1 MLKED
6 KLTKRLRAA
15 SLVIAVL
22 TLFASCANAVSPA
35 RETSAAG
42 VADTAAGTEAAETS
56 GSDDTADGGTI
67 SGTADDSASGESE
80 ETGAEKL
87 WDPAARAA
95 AIDAITAAL
104 PDHPAGEEYV
114 LNFEGLY
121 SIHNR
126 INVSSSRYV
135 TRKVNYVK
143 EVYSGGTPSLKEKEA
158 TVTVAQNAP
167 DGTLTVIIEYLNG
180 GLLAVTLTPEE
191 NLFKQTTQQKNGL
204 TVFYQQ
210 GAGLIEG
217 VKDLLGYQE
226 GPFTTVFDAVCE
238 MLTGLY
244 PAFSPDV
251 LGFREFMPDA
261 DPPATAYMIFG
272 DKRYWVERLL
282 NDDGSLYRLRVGAA
296 RSNPV
301 DYNPGKGSASLLV
314 FAAKRD
320 DGTVTLTAIYEH
332 LYENSFGTRVF
343 NFSVYSWE
351 CVDGELV
358 PAFGSESGSI
368 LCLDDGYRDTAHQFR
383 RCRDTAENA
392 LNKAREASEVVI
404 IADFFSGRPV
414 SEDSYLVSGT
424 LPQKFEWKI
433 AASIGLV
440 Q

>member
-42 VADTAAGTEAAETS
+42 VTDTAAGTEAAETS

-167 DGTLTVIIEYLNG
+167 DGTLTVI
-180 GLLAVTLTPEE
+180 T
-191 NLFKQTTQQKNGL
+191 
-204 TVFYQQ
+204 
-210 GAGLIEG
+210 
-217 VKDLLGYQE
+217 
-226 GPFTTVFDAVCE
+226 
-238 MLTGLY
+238 
-244 PAFSPDV
+244 
-251 LGFREFMPDA
+251 
-261 DPPATAYMIFG
+261 
-272 DKRYWVERLL
+272 
-282 NDDGSLYRLRVGAA
+282 
-296 RSNPV
+296 
-301 DYNPGKGSASLLV
+301 
-314 FAAKRD
+314 
-320 DGTVTLTAIYEH
+320 
-332 LYENSFGTRVF
+332 
-343 NFSVYSWE
+343 
-351 CVDGELV
+351 
-358 PAFGSESGSI
+358 
-368 LCLDDGYRDTAHQFR
+368 
-383 RCRDTAENA
+383 
-392 LNKAREASEVVI
+392 
-404 IADFFSGRPV
+404 
-414 SEDSYLVSGT
+414 
-424 LPQKFEWKI
+424 
-433 AASIGLV
+433 
-440 Q
+440 